1 MNKNRDTSHF
11 FNIARTVKAS
21 SKIWEVSLFLFL
33 LIFIVQNI
41 YAKETDKT
49 FVKPTDYNF
58 KTYFHS
64 RLSYNTIANTT
75 DLSNAND
82 DSASYF
88 AYLYDF
94 GFDLKYVNST
104 EFFFKIARATR
115 SNYDTPVSGSEIKR
129 WPGLEFVKYTS
140 TESAL
145 PRVTEFWLDFPVLES
160 SMNTRFKLGL
170 FSHMLG
176 NGFTGGKYENYGFS
190 FYNISRDFQYRLH
203 AEISDYNNKI
213 FLGPAIEQE
222 RVFAYENTN
231 AFLVAGDF
239 TVKLGNHYF
248 EPYVSY
254 LRDTTLNS
262 SRASLIATPT
272 DEDNLGIAG
281 IMGMINFNPV
291 TLDFEYAKNFGKAIS
306 STKDYP
312 DISHRGAFFYGNAS
326 LSISDVFIPKAGMIL
341 ATGNKIRNADLENS
355 KLTGDVNDAFS
366 VFSPSNLYLFDTQYP
381 KKSGPFIA
389 TGSGHAINYGMPRQG
404 TFSNANLLENLNA
417 LDFGFGLVPDSSVY
431 ISLDYWILKSIEAYP
446 GTNSLTDGSS
456 RNLPTEVGTE
466 MDIFCS
472 LQLSSSVVLNL
483 IYATFNPGAYYK
495 ERRND
500 YSGTGFTPLV
510 RGDGKAD
517 NVSQLEIG
525 IEFFF

>member
-1 MNKNRDTSHF
+1 MNKNRDTSHI
-11 FNIARTVKAS
+11 FNIARIVKAS

-41 YAKETDKT
+41 YAKEAKETL
-49 FVKPTDYNF
+49 VKPTDYNF

-82 DSASYF
+82 DSANYF
-88 AYLYDF
+88 AYLYDL

-145 PRVTEFWLDFPVLES
+145 PRITEFWLDFSVLES

-190 FYNISRDFQYRLH
+190 FYNISSTFQYRLH
-203 AEISDYNNKI
+203 AEVSDYNNKI

-222 RVFAYENTN
+222 KAFAYENTN
-231 AFLVAGDF
+231 AYLLTADF
-239 TVKLGNHYF
+239 TLKLGNHSF

-262 SRASLIATPT
+262 SRASLVTTPT
-272 DEDNLGIAG
+272 DEDNLGTAG
-281 IMGMINFNPV
+281 IMGIFNFGPV
-291 TLDFEYAKNFGKAIS
+291 TFDLEYAKNFGKIIS
-306 STKDYP
+306 SSKDYP
-312 DISHRGAFFYGNAS
+312 DISHRGALFYGNAA

-341 ATGNKIRNADLENS
+341 ATGNKIRDADLENS

-389 TGSGHAINYGMPRQG
+389 TGSGHAINYGAPRPG
-404 TFSNANLLENLNA
+404 TFANANLLENLNA
-417 LDFGFGLVPDSSVY
+417 LDFGFGFVPDG
-431 ISLDYWILKSIEAYP
+431 SLYFSFDYWILKTIGSYP
-446 GTNSLTDGSS
+446 GTGSLTDGSS
-456 RNLPTEVGTE
+456 RLLSNEIGTE
-466 MDIFCS
+466 IDIFGS
-472 LQLSSSVVLNL
+472 LQLSSNVVLNL
-483 IYATFNPGAYYK
+483 IYATFNPAAYYK

-510 RGDGKAD
+510 RGDGKTD